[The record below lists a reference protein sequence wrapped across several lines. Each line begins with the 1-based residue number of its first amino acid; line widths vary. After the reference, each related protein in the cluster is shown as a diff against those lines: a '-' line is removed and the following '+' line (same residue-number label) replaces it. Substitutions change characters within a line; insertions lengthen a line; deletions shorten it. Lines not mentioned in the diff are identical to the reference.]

1 MENFIRYLNTNNVA
15 ANYWASGKRWSGN
28 PLSVYPL
35 AQNDRPQMSVLQQF
49 IAGVPYEEKPII
61 AASTISGTNTS
72 GATTANTNSSSTESV
87 NNVPVIERTPVPTL
101 PPPPPESFLFLPGT
115 VLLPQPNGGLYKPT
129 LKQMPTDTGVRV
141 AKYKNN

>member
-35 AQNDRPQMSVLQQF
+35 AQTDRPQMGVLQQF
-49 IAGVPYEEKPII
+49 INGVSYEEKQVIM
-61 AASTISGTNTS
+61 AAAPTNGTN
-72 GATTANTNSSSTESV
+72 NSSESI
-87 NNVPVIERTPVPTL
+87 NNTQSGNNAPVIERTPVPTL

-129 LKQMPTDTGVRV
+129 PKQMPTDNGVRV